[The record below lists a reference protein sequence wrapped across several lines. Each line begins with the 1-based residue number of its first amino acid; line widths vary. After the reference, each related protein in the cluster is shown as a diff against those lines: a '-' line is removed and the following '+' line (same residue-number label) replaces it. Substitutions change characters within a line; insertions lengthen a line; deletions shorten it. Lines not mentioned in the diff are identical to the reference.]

1 MILKDFLAKIKI
13 FLIKRVTELFGLI
26 ILLLSLSILISL
38 ITYSP
43 NDPNFI
49 IAKESQ
55 IENLLGL
62 RGSIVSDFLFQ
73 SIGLIAYL
81 IPITLFFSGLK
92 VITNKESLVFI
103 DSLFYSVIYIITGT
117 LFFSYFKDQ
126 SFFLT
131 VNHAQTSCIFRS

>member
-1 MILKDFLAKIKI
+1 MIKWYKLTYLIHFMILKDFLAKIKI

-92 VITNKESLVFI
+92 VITYKESLVF
-103 DSLFYSVIYIITGT
+103 
-117 LFFSYFKDQ
+117 
-126 SFFLT
+126 
-131 VNHAQTSCIFRS
+131 